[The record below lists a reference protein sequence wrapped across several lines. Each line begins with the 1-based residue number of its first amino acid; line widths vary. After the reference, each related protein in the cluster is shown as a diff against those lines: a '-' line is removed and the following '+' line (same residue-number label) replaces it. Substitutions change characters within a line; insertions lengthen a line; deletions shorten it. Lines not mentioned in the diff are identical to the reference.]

1 MNTAPA
7 LGFSAAFR
15 GVLFLLLLPVLSMS
29 FGVLE
34 AASLPVPLRVEA
46 GGRSAVLSVPAGC
59 TSVSI
64 ERLVQR
70 KWVPFRTVGV
80 TNSSATLRVELAPG
94 TPVSGW
100 RAIGQISGPV
110 RSVKKYPGAFY
121 SGAHVF
127 GPAMAPDS
135 EASAPAPVFA
145 TDVAY
150 ASAMT
155 APAAP
160 AKSTSTAVEESDIW
174 KADGS
179 TVYFFNQ
186 LRGLQVIDL
195 SDPAKPALTASLRLP
210 ATGQDLYVV
219 PGADGSRLAVL
230 LTDEYDRTTWRS
242 RTGIKVVKVAGG
254 TAGIVAETTLDG
266 WMVDSRL
273 VGSRL
278 YVVTQDWA
286 ASNGTVTL
294 HEITTDTATVSATHA
309 LSGYSPV
316 VSAGEGWLA
325 IAVQPPNDWTVSLVT
340 LFALGNDGAK
350 PVGSAPIAVAG
361 RVYDKFKMQY
371 SDGTLSVISQKW
383 VSDGQNWWRGTP
395 VSVLETFTGE
405 GEKLAELE
413 IMRGEQL
420 YATRF
425 AGDKAY
431 AVTFRQVDPLWVI
444 DLADPKAPV
453 IAGHLEVP
461 GWSTYIEP
469 VGNLLF
475 SIGFDGGKVAASL
488 FDVSDPAHPSLL
500 DREFM
505 KGAWGYSEATYDEK
519 ALKVLAAEG
528 LVLIPYTGTGKDG
541 STEHFVQ
548 LLDLD
553 AKAGELRQRGV
564 IIHDFQPRRAAMIEG
579 TLASISQKQL
589 ITADVTDRD
598 APAVLADL
606 LLAWQVD
613 HLVAAGDY
621 LIEISDGNYWAGE
634 TPMAVVAP
642 GNDPDGAL
650 GEVAL
655 GDGVVKDALL
665 RDGRLYVLRQTPADT
680 GYYWYRPMPV
690 LLATAGGS
698 SSPSGSDRSL
708 HLDVYDASALPS
720 MPLLGTAS
728 AALPDNITSFETGGL
743 LEASPTRLV
752 TWIQPQRT
760 SWWPP
765 VYYMDIAPPAV
776 AVGTI
781 SSGVKSVAPTAVG
794 TISSGVKAV
803 APTPIGR
810 ISPGVKAA
818 EPARAFVF
826 DVSTNAPKAFA
837 PITLTP
843 TGSSA
848 VNAATAGGGL
858 FVFGYS
864 SNTTSIRNLAEGT
877 FSTRQHKL
885 RILDVTGTPALRAA
899 IDMPGSLVAV
909 TDLTADGFLAWT
921 ESRSLATK
929 KSASSRQVQVSA
941 CDGKDAFFVAG
952 TELSGT
958 GALAADGRSLFSVK
972 GTSVIRHRLTDS
984 RALVLQ
990 DFLDLGWTPDNLRTI
1005 PGGLLGGKWDRIF
1018 RATWSDTGS
1027 GDVTDWET
1035 DRSVNLSRALP
1046 LAGGSVF
1053 SPSGAYGVDVLKV
1066 EP

>member
-7 LGFSAAFR
+7 LGFSATLRPF
-15 GVLFLLLLPVLSMS
+15 LFLLLLTVLPGSL
-29 FGVLE
+29 GVLE

-46 GGRSAVLSVPAGC
+46 GGRTAVLSVPAGC

-100 RAIGQISGPV
+100 RALGQISGPV
-110 RSVKKYPGAFY
+110 RSVKKYPAAFY

-127 GPAMAPDS
+127 GSAMAPDS
-135 EASAPAPVFA
+135 EASASAPVFA
-145 TDVAY
+145 TGVAY

-155 APAAP
+155 AAAVTT
-160 AKSTSTAVEESDIW
+160 KSDASTTTLPEESDIW

-186 LRGLQVIDL
+186 LRGLQVVDL
-195 SDPAKPALTASLRLP
+195 SDPAKPELTASLRLP

-219 PGADGSRLAVL
+219 PGAAGARLAVL
-230 LTDEYDRTTWRS
+230 LTKEYDRTNWRS

-254 TAGIVAETTLDG
+254 TAEIVAETTLDG

-294 HEITTDTATVSATHA
+294 HEVTTDTATVSATHA

-325 IAVQPPNDWTVSLVT
+325 IAVQPPNDWTVSLVS
-340 LFALGNDGAK
+340 LFALGNDGVQ

-371 SDGTLSVISQKW
+371 SGGTLSVISQKW

-395 VSVLETFTGE
+395 VSVLEIFTGE

-425 AGDKAY
+425 AGNKAY

-469 VGNLLF
+469 VGDLLF

-500 DREFM
+500 DRELM

-553 AKAGELRQRGV
+553 VKAGELRQRGV

-606 LLAWQVD
+606 LLAWPAD

-621 LIEISDGNYWAGE
+621 LIEISDGNSWAGE
-634 TPMAVVAP
+634 APMAVVAT
-642 GNDPDGAL
+642 GKDPEAAL

-680 GYYWYRPMPV
+680 GYYWYRPMMPV
-690 LLATAGGS
+690 LLDSAGGS
-698 SSPSGSDRSL
+698 PSSSGSVRAL

-728 AALPDNITSFETGGL
+728 AALPDNISSFETGGL

-752 TWIQPQRT
+752 TWIQPQR
-760 SWWPP
+760 SPWWMP
-765 VYYMDIAPPAV
+765 VYYRDIAPPAI

-781 SSGVKSVAPTAVG
+781 SSGVKSVAPTA
-794 TISSGVKAV
+794 IS
-803 APTPIGR
+803 R
-810 ISPGVKAA
+810 ISPGLKSA

-826 DVSTNAPKAFA
+826 DVSANTPKAFA
-837 PITLTP
+837 AVALTP
-843 TGSSA
+843 NGSSA
-848 VNAATAGGGL
+848 VKAATAGGGL
-858 FVFGYS
+858 LVFGYS

-899 IDMPGSLVAV
+899 IDIPGSLVAV

-921 ESRSLATK
+921 ESRSVDTR

-952 TELSGT
+952 TELSGP
-958 GALAADGRSLFSVK
+958 GALAADGRNLFSVK
-972 GTSVIRHRLTDS
+972 GTSVVRYRLTDS

-1018 RATWSDTGS
+1018 RATWSDAGS
-1027 GDVTDWET
+1027 GDVADWET
-1035 DRSVNLSRALP
+1035 ERSVTLSRAIP
-1046 LAGGSVF
+1046 LADGSVF